1 MYLSIP
7 HAKSFSLSFVRSMW
21 SLKSSA
27 VPCQSGRQNLISH
40 RLPLIL
46 YADVSRKEMPPL
58 ISQPQK
64 TARRQPSGGSV
75 FMCVSS
81 SVILKDKLHMPNSS
95 ALWITHQ
102 DTWHSAARKKANQKK
117 RLATCINVNVHTR
130 RMCVQASPSSSYS
143 RTAYCIPFTSSC
155 LWLDSDKC
163 LVLSQCEDVNNGWS
177 TSCAG
182 PQQRHCMMDT
192 DTRRDMAGA
201 AGVSVSHLPPVF
213 FNSIFHVM
221 PCCQDKSVILFQ
233 K

>member
-1 MYLSIP
+1 MPSPSACPLCVACGVWKAPRCHVRAAARISSPTGFRWYCMQMSAGRKCPRSFLSP
-7 HAKSFSLSFVRSMW
+7 
-21 SLKSSA
+21 
-27 VPCQSGRQNLISH
+27 
-40 RLPLIL
+40 
-46 YADVSRKEMPPL
+46 RK
-58 ISQPQK
+58 
-64 TARRQPSGGSV
+64 RHGGSPLV
-75 FMCVSS
+75 GVCSCVSS

-102 DTWHSAARKKANQKK
+102 DTWHSAAHKKANQKK

-213 FNSIFHVM
+213 FNSIFHVI